1 MTGAKVKR
9 NDPCPCGSGKK
20 YKQCCMV
27 RERAEQAE
35 RVAWERA
42 AQNMRL
48 ALIGYAKEGAFVK
61 DLAVGL
67 GLFWQDR
74 YAIDTIH
81 LMSVDESL
89 RFFDWFAHDY
99 LLQAQDEEDSLGKRL
114 IEIYREK
121 VDDALSDKESAILD
135 GWIECFPGSA
145 FALEETDAT
154 QGTVVIRDLFLED
167 RVLTVCDA
175 SAAKHGELGQIL
187 LSRPLP
193 EREIIRLAGSTAVLP
208 ASEEVDLMAF
218 VEEQRQGYLVEHKGS
233 TMAQFLRDRAYLF
246 THYALEWAVREGR
259 PAVAADDPDAR
270 NPGGNTMR
278 RLVKW
283 QQERVQSRG
292 R

>member
-1 MTGAKVKR
+1 MAGAKIKR

-48 ALIGYAKEGAFVK
+48 ALIGYAKESAFVK

-74 YAIDTIH
+74 YTPDRIH

-99 LLQAQDEEDSLGKRL
+99 SLQAQDKRASPGKRL
-114 IEIYREK
+114 IEVYREE
-121 VDDALSDKESAILD
+121 VGDVLSDKESAILN
-135 GWIECFPGSA
+135 GWIESLPGSA
-145 FALEETDAT
+145 FALEETDAA
-154 QGTVVIRDLFLED
+154 QGVVVIRDLFVKD
-167 RVLTVCDA
+167 RVLTVHDTA
-175 SAAKHGELGQIL
+175 AAKHGELGQIL

-193 EREIIRLAGSTAVLP
+193 DRDCVRLAGSTAVLP
-208 ASEEVDLMAF
+208 ASEGESLRAF
-218 VEEQRQGYLVEHKGS
+218 VEEKRQAYLAEHEGS
-233 TMAQFLRDRAYLF
+233 TMAHFLRDRAYLL

-259 PAVAADDPDAR
+259 PAVAADDPDAHK
-270 NPGGNTMR
+270 PGGGAMR
-278 RLVKW
+278 RLIKW
-283 QQERVQSRG
+283 QQERVQLRG
-292 R
+292 

>member
-1 MTGAKVKR
+1 MAGAKVKR

-48 ALIGYAKEGAFVK
+48 ALIGYAKEKAFVK

-74 YAIDTIH
+74 YTTDTIH

-99 LLQAQDEEDSLGKRL
+99 RLQAQNEGGSLGKRL
-114 IEIYREK
+114 IEVYREE
-121 VDDALSDKESAILD
+121 VDGALSNKESAILN
-135 GWIECFPGSA
+135 GWIESLPGSA
-145 FALEETDAT
+145 FVLEEADDA
-154 QGTVVIRDLFLED
+154 QSTVVIRDLFLDD
-167 RVLTVCDA
+167 RVLTVHDA
-175 SAAKHGELGQIL
+175 AAAKHGELGQIL

-193 EREIIRLAGSTAVLP
+193 EREHVRLAGATAVLP
-208 ASEEVDLMAF
+208 ASEEEGLRAF
-218 VEEQRQGYLVEHKGS
+218 IEEKRQAYLVEHKVS
-233 TMAQFLRDRAYLF
+233 TMAQFLRDRAYLL
-246 THYALEWAVREGR
+246 THYAMEWAVREGR
-259 PAVAADDPDAR
+259 PAVAADDSDVR
-270 NPGGNTMR
+270 KPGGNAMR

-283 QQERVQSRG
+283 QQERVQSREG
-292 R
+292 